1 MEMRQACAA
10 LPIRRTY
17 PWGHEN
23 LELIEYHKKMIRIH
37 KEHPVFTHGSFR
49 FLYGEHNCISYGRF
63 DETEQIVVIFYN
75 GTGEKNV
82 VIPVWTAEVPNEA
95 ELETLVCTEQGRVSL
110 EPVVYPVTKGEL
122 AITMRSK
129 MGIVLKYRKQG

>member
-1 MEMRQACAA
+1 M
-10 LPIRRTY
+10 
-17 PWGHEN
+17 
-23 LELIEYHKKMIRIH
+23 
-37 KEHPVFTHGSFR
+37 
-49 FLYGEHNCISYGRF
+49 
-63 DETEQIVVIFYN
+63 IFYN

>member
-1 MEMRQACAA
+1 
-10 LPIRRTY
+10 
-17 PWGHEN
+17 
-23 LELIEYHKKMIRIH
+23 MIRIH

-129 MGIVLKYRKQG
+129 MGIVLKYRKQS